1 MNCQPFAMSYCVCC
15 LQLMPKPLW
24 CQHLELRSW
33 FFLADAKIFL
43 FLSSKSPCFGQNKV
57 FVCFYHVMYWYIN
70 PATHTY
76 NHIIEKLSRE
86 GRDARVPNMEVLH
99 LHGIYEMFIL
109 LFWRAAPKW
118 QCPAAYQWLYTLT
131 NAIFNK
137 STILT
142 AITSDFK
149 EFKGGVEEL
158 ELS

>member
-1 MNCQPFAMSYCVCC
+1 
-15 LQLMPKPLW
+15 
-24 CQHLELRSW
+24 
-33 FFLADAKIFL
+33 
-43 FLSSKSPCFGQNKV
+43 
-57 FVCFYHVMYWYIN
+57 MYWYIN
-70 PATHTY
+70 PATIEVLNTVYITSMPATHMY

-109 LFWRAAPKW
+109 LFWRASPKW